1 MLDYTKSFIETQFP
15 VARVSKESYK
25 ERMGAQSQT
34 LTGLGKWWG
43 RKPLVLV
50 RAAVLGALLPV
61 SDNPKK
67 DKEIFLKLMTMDDNG
82 LRLRAQKLPAK
93 FICQV
98 MPEEKRELFFTY
110 EVDDEDVVTKA
121 RWLKGVTKEK
131 RQELMLTAFDN
142 LPDYDAKL
150 ANCVRPEHV
159 ELTDEAEWAVIN
171 EHLETNAHNLQELIR
186 ELGQKRFGHTPV
198 VGDCFAGGGSN
209 VFEPARMG
217 CDVYASDLNPVAA
230 LLTWGDLNLLNAFD
244 DEGNSKAE
252 VFIKKCVDKLGDFYE
267 ELGTEKRNNGW
278 KVKYFLYCLEVTCP
292 ECGARVPLL
301 PRFVVGQ
308 RTAHAYVS
316 LTYNEEKN
324 NFDITVHQN
333 EDEKAYQKAIK
344 TGIVDGDKF
353 ICPNPH
359 CHNHKDN
366 IPTSLT
372 TLKQL
377 HLQEWGAKKYMED
390 VDDLF
395 HERLYALL
403 CEDNKGKMQY
413 VTVEEED
420 LEREKKIADYLAKH
434 FDEWQEKGY
443 IPSAEIIDGDETTRL
458 SREQGWHYWHQ
469 LFNCRQLV
477 LAGKLCQVIIENAIN
492 SVDFVT
498 GIACINRL
506 VNWNSKLAGWNA
518 PRDDMSQTFYNQ
530 ALNTLNNYAT
540 KGFATIPVLLKN
552 KIKYV
557 HCDIAKN
564 CVELESANKVNN
576 VADIWITDPPY
587 ADAVN
592 YHELTEFF
600 LAWDASLIKKTFPK
614 WYTDSKRALAIKGK
628 GKDFNLSM
636 IEAYKNLAM
645 LMPKNGLQ
653 IVMFTHKDTHVWAD
667 LAMILWSAGLQ
678 VTSAWCIVTE
688 KEAVGFKQGNYVSGT
703 VLMVLRR
710 RQGDETAFKDE
721 LFEEIREEVQVQID
735 SMRGIDEGTGADFND
750 ADYHLA
756 AYVAALKVLTSYKDI
771 EGIDVEQELR
781 RSQDDGETG
790 EIADIIRKAEDE
802 AQSYLVP
809 REIPSHIWRNLTDSE
824 RFYIKGLELELNGVH
839 KMGAFQ
845 ETARALA
852 VTDYQDMLASTAANK
867 ARLKTAMD
875 YRNTMTEKGFG
886 TTPLRQVLLAV
897 YVATKANNALE
908 GRNYLRS
915 FYQEGNRY
923 WTLKEQLVV
932 LLSFLSLT
940 KDNANTSYWQEPA
953 EYAAMLCE
961 AVQNDS
967 L

>member
-67 DKEIFLKLMTMDDNG
+67 DKEIFLKLMTMDENG

-98 MPEEKRELFFTY
+98 MPKEKRDIFFTY
-110 EVDDEDVVTKA
+110 DVDEEDMVTKA
-121 RWLKGVTKEK
+121 RWLKGVTMEK
-131 RQELMLTAFDN
+131 RQELMLTAFDS

-159 ELTDEAEWAVIN
+159 ELTDAAEWAVIN
-171 EHLETNAHNLQELIR
+171 EHLETNAHNLQELVR

-217 CDVYASDLNPVAA
+217 CDVFASDLNPVAA
-230 LLTWGDLNLLNAFD
+230 LLTWGDLNLLNTFD

-301 PRFVVGQ
+301 PRLVVGQ

-324 NFDITVHQN
+324 NFDIIVHQN

-344 TGIVDGDKF
+344 TGIIDGDKF
-353 ICPNPH
+353 ICPNLH
-359 CHNHKDN
+359 CQNHKNN

-377 HLQEWGAKKYMED
+377 HLQDWGAKKYTED
-390 VDDLF
+390 EDDLF

-403 CEDNKGKMQY
+403 CEDNQGKMQY

-420 LEREKKIADYLAKH
+420 IEREKKIADYLAKH

-443 IPSAEIIDGDETTRL
+443 IPSAEIVDGDETTRL

-469 LFNCRQLV
+469 IYDKRQLV
-477 LAGKLCQVIIENAIN
+477 LNGKFAEIIDKEAENRLET
-492 SVDFVT
+492 VT
-498 GIACINRL
+498 GIICLNRI
-506 VNWNSKLAGWNA
+506 VNFNSMLCRWDTS
-518 PRDDMSQTFYNQ
+518 RDQSAQTFYNQ
-530 ALNTLNNYAT
+530 ALNTLMNYGVRA
-540 KGFATIPVLLKN
+540 FRTIPTLLED
-552 KIKYV
+552 KITYLNIPRKEINV
-557 HCDIAKN
+557 HLMDART
-564 CVELESANKVNN
+564 VSES
-576 VADIWITDPPY
+576 ADIWVTDPPY
-587 ADAVN
+587 ADSVN
-592 YHELTEFF
+592 YHELTEYF
-600 LAWDASLIKKTFPK
+600 LAWETKLIKKVYPK
-614 WYTDSKRALAIKGK
+614 WYSDSKRALAIKGK
-628 GKDFNLSM
+628 GKDFNMSM
-636 IEAYKNLAM
+636 IEVYKNLAHH
-645 LMPKNGLQ
+645 MPENGMQ
-653 IVMFTHKDTHVWAD
+653 IIMFTHQDTKVWAE
-667 LAMILWSAGLQ
+667 LSMVLWAAGLQ
-678 VTSAWCIVTE
+678 VTSAWCIATE
-688 KEAVGFKQGNYVSGT
+688 TGAGGIKQGNYVSGT

-721 LFEEIREEVQVQID
+721 LFEEIREEVQAQID

-781 RSQDDGETG
+781 RSQDDGEAG
-790 EIADIIRKAEDE
+790 EIAEIIRKAEDE

-867 ARLKTAMD
+867 ARLKTPMD
-875 YRNTMTEKGFG
+875 YRNAMTEKGFG
-886 TTPLRQVLLAV
+886 TTSLRQVLLAV

-940 KDNANTSYWQEPA
+940 KDNANTAYWQEPA
-953 EYAAMLCE
+953 EYAAMLRD